1 MGRVLLCI
9 GKTALELV
17 VRVAGSSEAA
27 QSLQSPL
34 SLLVFVRHETPVLKS
49 TLEVS
54 SMAEDD

>member
-1 MGRVLLCI
+1 MGRVLLCVREA
-9 GKTALELV
+9 ALKLV
-17 VRVAGSSEAA
+17 VSIARSGEAA